1 MGGPRPAPAAGEDDT
16 EVEETQTTEAIGG
29 NGGADRDATG
39 KGAAARGAAQ
49 VGVASVAPAD
59 AAAGKAVAPTEEAAD
74 RSARAASP
82 ARVWHVWGVAF
93 DARIVQIVTLATL
106 ILIVAFNNRFVAGE
120 YDRFV
125 LEFIIPVAWIVLV
138 WRESPRAYGFGIGDW
153 RLGLPIVAGG
163 VAVMAV
169 IIWFAGQQPDFRAYY
184 TDSIDGR
191 PMWRLV
197 IDTGIDLLAWEF
209 FFRGW
214 LLWGLGRKYGTDA
227 IWLQVI
233 PFALMHV
240 WKPEIEQLSTVVGG
254 AFFGL
259 LAWRT
264 RSFVYG
270 WLLHWFM
277 LAWVLMV
284 TAGYV

>member
-1 MGGPRPAPAAGEDDT
+1 MSESSL
-16 EVEETQTTEAIGG
+16 
-29 NGGADRDATG
+29 
-39 KGAAARGAAQ
+39 AAQ
-49 VGVASVAPAD
+49 TDG
-59 AAAGKAVAPTEEAAD
+59 T
-74 RSARAASP
+74 SP
-82 ARVWHVWGVAF
+82 RVWRIWGVAF
-93 DARIVQIVTLATL
+93 DPRTVQIVVAATL
-106 ILIVAFNNRFVAGE
+106 ILILAFNNRFVEAT
-120 YDRFV
+120 YDRLV
-125 LEFIIPVAWIVLV
+125 LEFLIPLGMVVLV
-138 WRESPRAYGFGIGDW
+138 WRESPRRYGLTIGDW
-153 RLGLPIVAGG
+153 RLGLPITIAG

-169 IIWFAGQQPDFRAYY
+169 IIWFAGQQADFRAYY
-184 TDSIDGR
+184 TDSIAGR

-197 IDTGIDLLAWEF
+197 LDTGVDLFAWEF

-214 LLWGLGRKYGTDA
+214 MMWGLARRFGSEA

-264 RSFVYG
+264 RSFLYG

-277 LAWVLMV
+277 MAWVLV
-284 TAGYV
+284 VVASSV